1 MKREAVSHGARAKQM
16 KAPPGPR
23 GLQAFGFLGGG
34 NAARTL
40 EFLENAARRFGP
52 ISSFRILTKRI
63 YLVDAPDLIEEILV
77 RRQHSFVRDTGAVL
91 LRELIGDGLLTR
103 EEPEHRERRR
113 ILQPAFHRD
122 QIASYADSM
131 TREAE
136 RAAGE
141 WRPGATIDL
150 AAEMR
155 QLTLAIVGECLF
167 GADFRGSAKRVAAVL
182 QHVVRRSQWLVP
194 GFAFLEPLV
203 LAYRRTF
210 PRGPSLFFRSDRAE
224 LEEIITPII
233 ERRRQSQ
240 ARDVI
245 SLLMA
250 QRDEAGGR
258 LSDED
263 IRNEIV
269 TFVLAGH
276 ETTATALTW
285 TWYLLAQHPE
295 VERKLHAEI
304 DAAIGDRPAAL
315 EDVAQ
320 LRYTSAVFAEA
331 MRLYPPALLFGRR
344 PKETV
349 TLGGYTIPRG
359 ATIFLSPY
367 ITQRNGQF
375 FERPTVFE
383 PERWESGSPPKFA
396 YFPFGGGAKMCIGE
410 PFARM
415 EGVLALAALA
425 RHWRLTLSED
435 RAAGIGSGM
444 ILRPDRPILMRP
456 EPRQPASSTP
466 QPANAAVSS

>member
-1 MKREAVSHGARAKQM
+1 MKREAVSYGARAKQM

-23 GLQAFGFLGGG
+23 GLEVFGFLGGG
-34 NAARTL
+34 NAGRTVN
-40 EFLENAARRFGP
+40 FLERSARRFGP

-63 YLVDAPDLIEEILV
+63 YLVDDPDLIEEILV
-77 RRQHSFVRDTGAVL
+77 KRQHSFVRDTGAVL

-136 RAAGE
+136 RTASD
-141 WRPGATIDL
+141 WQPGAVIDL

-155 QLTLAIVGECLF
+155 RLTLAIVGECLF
-167 GADFRGSAKRVAAVL
+167 GADFRGSAKGIAAVI
-182 QHVVRRSQWLVP
+182 QRVGKRSQWLVP

-203 LAYRRTF
+203 LAYRRAF
-210 PRGPSLFFRSDRAE
+210 PRGPSLFFRSERAE
-224 LEEIITPII
+224 LERIVTPII

-240 ARDVI
+240 TRDVI

-250 QRDEAGGR
+250 QRDEAGR
-258 LSDED
+258 QLSDED

-295 VERKLHAEI
+295 IERKMHAEI
-304 DAAIGDRPAAL
+304 GAIIGDRAATF
-315 EDVAQ
+315 DDIPR

-344 PKETV
+344 PKETI
-349 TLGGYTIPRG
+349 TLGGYTIRRG

-367 ITQRNGQF
+367 ITQRNERF
-375 FERPTVFE
+375 FERPTAFE
-383 PERWESGSPPKFA
+383 PERWEAGSPPKFA

-415 EGVLALAALA
+415 EGVLVLAALA
-425 RHWRLTLSED
+425 RHWRLALSNEK
-435 RAAGIGSGM
+435 AVGVGSGM
-444 ILRPDRPILMRP
+444 ILRPDRPIMMRL
-456 EPRQPASSTP
+456 ELRQPASSMP
-466 QPANAAVSS
+466 QPANAGAPL